1 MTTPEP
7 LDAGAYR
14 DIVRRAL
21 AEDLG
26 WGDATT
32 QAVVSPGLK
41 AVGAL
46 VARAPIVLAGL
57 DVAVEAFR
65 QLDPGLVVEAHHRDG
80 DRCGAG
86 ETIATLTGLA
96 SALLTAERT
105 ALNLLRHLSGVASVT
120 RWLVEA
126 GGGRVRI
133 ADTRKTTPLLRDL
146 QKYAVRVGGGINGR
160 AVLDD
165 GLVLKANH
173 IRLVGGMAA
182 AVGRIRAANPGAP
195 IEVECA
201 TADEA
206 DEALASGAAIILF
219 TGSSVEDLRHV
230 VRVCKAKA
238 RVQVSGAIPIDRV
251 AELAAAGVEIVK
263 IGSITEA
270 APAAD
275 ITFELRPA

>member
-1 MTTPEP
+1 MTSPEP

-32 QAVVSPGLK
+32 QAVVPAGLT
-41 AVGAL
+41 AVGTL
-46 VARAPIVLAGL
+46 VSRAPTVLAGL

-65 QLDPGLVVEAHHRDG
+65 QLDPGVLVEAKRHDG
-80 DRCGAG
+80 ERCGAG
-86 ETIATLTGLA
+86 ETIAILTGLA
-96 SALLTAERT
+96 SALLTGERT
-105 ALNLLRHLSGVASVT
+105 ALNLLRQLSGVASVT

-133 ADTRKTTPLLRDL
+133 ADTRKTTPLLRVL
-146 QKYAVRVGGGINGR
+146 QKYAVRVGGGVNGR
-160 AVLDD
+160 ASLDD

-173 IRLVGGMAA
+173 VRLVGGIAA
-182 AVGRIRAANPGAP
+182 AVASIRAAHPDAP

-201 TADEA
+201 AAEDAD
-206 DEALASGAAIILF
+206 DALAAGAGIILF
-219 TGSSVEDLRHV
+219 TGSSVDDLRHV
-230 VRVCKAKA
+230 IRVCRGKA
-238 RVQVSGAIPIDRV
+238 RVQVSGAIPIERV

>member
-1 MTTPEP
+1 MTSPEP
-7 LDAGAYR
+7 LDAGSYR
-14 DIVRRAL
+14 ELVRRSL

-32 QAVVSPGLK
+32 QAVVPPDLR
-41 AVGAL
+41 AVGVM

-57 DVAVEAFR
+57 DVAAEAFR
-65 QLDPGLVVEAHHRDG
+65 QLDPGVVVEATHRDG

-86 ETIATLTGLA
+86 ETIATVTGLA

-105 ALNLLRHLSGVASVT
+105 ALNLLRQLSGVASVT
-120 RWLVEA
+120 RWLVDA
-126 GGGRVRI
+126 GGGHMRI
-133 ADTRKTTPLLRDL
+133 ADTRKTTPLLREL

-160 AVLDD
+160 SSLDE

-173 IRLVGGMAA
+173 VSLVGGVAA
-182 AVGRIRAANPGAP
+182 AIARIRAVSPDAP

-201 TADEA
+201 TAHDA
-206 DEALASGAAIILF
+206 DEALAAGAAILLF
-219 TGSSVEDLRHV
+219 TGSSVTDLRHV
-230 VRVCKAKA
+230 VRECRGKA
-238 RVQVSGAIPIDRV
+238 RVQVSGAIPIDRL
-251 AELAAAGVEIVK
+251 AELASAGVEIVK

>member
-1 MTTPEP
+1 MTSPEP
-7 LDAGAYR
+7 LDAGIYR

-32 QAVVSPGLK
+32 QAVVPAGLT

-46 VARAPIVLAGL
+46 VARAPTVLAGL
-57 DVAVEAFR
+57 EVAIEAFR
-65 QLDPGLVVEAHHRDG
+65 QLDPGVVVDATHHDG
-80 DRCGAG
+80 ERCGSG

-96 SALLTAERT
+96 SALLTGERT
-105 ALNLLRHLSGVASVT
+105 ALNLLRQLSGVASVT

-146 QKYAVRVGGGINGR
+146 QKYAVRVGGGVNGR
-160 AVLDD
+160 ASLDD

-173 IRLVGGMAA
+173 VRLVGGTAA
-182 AVGRIRAANPGAP
+182 AVARIRAVHPDTP

-201 TADEA
+201 AAEDA
-206 DEALASGAAIILF
+206 DEALAAGASIILF
-219 TGSSVEDLRHV
+219 TGSSVDDLRHV
-230 VRVCKAKA
+230 IRVCRGKA

>member
-1 MTTPEP
+1 MSDVEP
-7 LDAGAYR
+7 LDPGSYR
-14 DIVRRAL
+14 DLVRRAL

-32 QAVVSPGLK
+32 QAVVDPDRMATGVL
-41 AVGAL
+41 L
-46 VARAPIVLAGL
+46 ARAPVVLAGL
-57 DVAVEAFR
+57 DVALEAFR
-65 QLDPGLVVEAHHRDG
+65 QLDPGLAVDAQHRDG

-86 ETIATLTGLA
+86 EVIAAFTGHA
-96 SALLTAERT
+96 AALLTGERT

-133 ADTRKTTPLLRDL
+133 ADTRKTTPLLREV
-146 QKYAVRVGGGINGR
+146 QKYAVRVGGGVNSR
-160 AVLDD
+160 ASLDE
-165 GLVLKANH
+165 GFVLKANH
-173 IRLVGGMAA
+173 VRLAGGVADA
-182 AVGRIRAANPGAP
+182 IAKIRARTPGAP
-195 IEVECA
+195 VEVECA

-206 DEALASGAAIILF
+206 DAALAAGASIVLF
-219 TGSSVEDLRHV
+219 TGTSVTDLRHV
-230 VRVCKAKA
+230 IQACRGKA
-238 RVQVSGAIPIDRV
+238 RVQVSGAIPIDRL

-275 ITFELRPA
+275 IACELRAV

>member
-1 MTTPEP
+1 MTSPEP
-7 LDAGAYR
+7 LDPGVYR

-32 QAVVSPGLK
+32 QAVVPPDLR
-41 AVGAL
+41 AVGVL

-57 DVAVEAFR
+57 EVATEAFR
-65 QLDPGLVVEAHHRDG
+65 QLDPGVVVEALRRDG
-80 DRCGAG
+80 ERCGSG
-86 ETIATLTGLA
+86 ETIATVTGLA

-105 ALNLLRHLSGVASVT
+105 ALNLLRQLSGVASVT

-126 GGGRVRI
+126 GGGRIRM

-160 AVLDD
+160 ASLDD

-173 IRLVGGMAA
+173 IRLVGGTSA
-182 AVGRIRAANPGAP
+182 AVARIRAAHPEAP

-201 TADEA
+201 TAEDS
-206 DEALASGAAIILF
+206 DEALAAGAAIILF

-230 VRVCKAKA
+230 VHTCRGRA
-238 RVQVSGAIPIDRV
+238 RVQVSGVIPIDRL

-263 IGSITEA
+263 IGSMTEA

-275 ITFELRPA
+275 ITFEIRPA

>member
-1 MTTPEP
+1 MSSPDP
-7 LDAGAYR
+7 LDAGVYR
-14 DIVRRAL
+14 DLVRRAL

-32 QAVVSPGLK
+32 QAVVPPDLRAAG
-41 AVGAL
+41 VL

-57 DVAVEAFR
+57 DIAIEAFR
-65 QLDPGLVVEAHHRDG
+65 QLDPGVVVEAQHRDG

-86 ETIATLTGLA
+86 ETIATVTGLA

-105 ALNLLRHLSGVASVT
+105 ALNLLRQLSGVASVT

-126 GGGRVRI
+126 GGGRMRI

-160 AVLDD
+160 SSLDD

-173 IRLVGGMAA
+173 VRLVGGVAA
-182 AVGRIRAANPGAP
+182 AIAKIRAANPDAP

-201 TADEA
+201 TADDA
-206 DEALASGAAIILF
+206 DEALAAGAAIILF
-219 TGSSVEDLRHV
+219 TGSSVTDLRHV
-230 VRVCKAKA
+230 VRECRGKA
-238 RVQVSGAIPIDRV
+238 RVQVSGAIPIDRL